1 MPTYTGDT
9 FPVRTFPEYSWPIYT
24 WPGIITDIEY
34 TEVVRLS
41 VVLDKTFSANV
52 KLNKSPSFSQ
62 ILSKTVTLTTYIEL
76 EDNS

>member
-1 MPTYTGDT
+1 MTLNAGQPYGLLLILTY
-9 FPVRTFPEYSWPIYT
+9 
-24 WPGIITDIEY
+24 PGSVDIEY